1 MFPLYKDKQTVEKMI
16 IRSTSVMKKLKKKYE
31 IVIVDD
37 GCPEQSGQYAK
48 KFSINNK
55 KIKVI
60 FHKKNLGYGA
70 AIKTGLKNCRYQWIF
85 QTDGDAE
92 YDVRD
97 LIKLVKFT
105 KTADL
110 VITYRFEKKYNTTR
124 IIISWIYNVIL
135 RFLFLTNFKDI
146 STGSRLIN
154 KKMFKN
160 INLVSNSPFI
170 GAELAIR
177 SKYKGYKV
185 SEVGIDT
192 YPRTFGSGSTVSL
205 KNIFLTIKDMIKFF
219 FNFKR

>member
-1 MFPLYKDKQTVEKMI
+1 MDL
-16 IRSTSVMKKLKKKYE
+16 S
-31 IVIVDD
+31 
-37 GCPEQSGQYAK
+37 
-48 KFSINNK
+48 
-55 KIKVI
+55 
-60 FHKKNLGYGA
+60 
-70 AIKTGLKNCRYQWIF
+70 
-85 QTDGDAE
+85 TDGDAE

-185 SEVGIDT
+185 SEVGIHT
-192 YPRTFGSGSTVSL
+192 YPRTFGTGSTVSL